1 MIKIL
6 LYEPK
11 SPFESYD
18 LSKIFDK
25 YAYGHCFNKSSLDSR
40 EPKYVVSEIE
50 DLCKALRIL
59 DPSHQVRRELCH
71 NSPIP
76 GHPGLQKR

>member
-50 DLCKALRIL
+50 DL
-59 DPSHQVRRELCH
+59 
-71 NSPIP
+71 
-76 GHPGLQKR
+76 